1 MIVCLRF
8 LKKLPL
14 FFILFFYS
22 FSTFAVEDS
31 VSLQLKWKHQFQFAG
46 FYAAQIKGFY
56 SQENLHVNLKE
67 FKYSTKIE
75 DDIIQGKSE
84 YGVTSSNIIRD
95 FSLGKPLVVL
105 STIFQ
110 HSPYVIIS
118 LKGNAISKPTDLSG
132 KKVVVADG
140 LGSVILQVLLNREG
154 IPADSVKSIPYT
166 KNLNLKDPNIDAIS
180 AYRSDKPYYL
190 ETIGLDYSVIDP
202 SNYGVDFYGDVL
214 FTSKDELDKHPQRAH
229 NFLKASL
236 KGWEYA
242 LDHPEEIAEYI
253 LGLPGVKDRGLTKEM
268 LLNEASVI
276 RELIRPDLVELGHI
290 NKGRWEVILQS
301 YKNIGLIDENV
312 TLQGF
317 LYIPEDINLIYN
329 KRLTIV
335 VVVLLLAGL
344 ISLIRIY
351 YIKRNYKIQEK
362 KILEF
367 TINEKFNEDNINMIL
382 EHADISMWKWD
393 AELDEFSF
401 FNANKGNIFSK
412 YNINKINDFKTL
424 IHPEFLP
431 KFDLFITLKSHH
443 YKEELLIKSNPQDET
458 YNWCMLVIKVREL
471 DNDHKPK
478 TFMGLSI
485 DISDM
490 KKKQYHLD
498 NLTKKL
504 LKTNSELQKFA
515 YITSHNLRAP
525 IVNLESLLQFYDYE
539 TSDVQ
544 NHEIVEKME
553 TSIKRLKDT
562 LDDLVLVVSK
572 KTEDKTFENVDIEF
586 EIYQVLNDF
595 QREIENANAK
605 IEIDFSAVDKIVYN
619 TKRFREIFA
628 QLISNSLKFQNIQI
642 PLKIELKSSDCIDFI
657 AIEISDNGTGIDLDK
672 NMSKMFGLYQ
682 RFHPEIE
689 GKGSGLFIIKSQIE
703 SLDGKI
709 EVKSK
714 LNFGTTFTVFFRKR
728 TLT

>member
-1 MIVCLRF
+1 MIVFLRF
-8 LKKLPL
+8 LRKLLPIFVL
-14 FFILFFYS
+14 YFYS
-22 FSTFAVEDS
+22 FTTFAVEDS

-75 DDIIQGKSE
+75 DDIIQEKSE

-95 FSLGKPLVVL
+95 FSLGQPLVVL

-154 IPADSVKSIPYT
+154 IPSDSVKTIPYT
-166 KNLNLKDPNIDAIS
+166 QNLDLKNPNNDAIT

-190 ETIGLDYSVIDP
+190 ETIGLEYSVIDP

-214 FTSKDELDKHPQRAH
+214 FTSKNELNKHPQRVQS
-229 NFLKASL
+229 FLKASL

-253 LGLPGVKDRGLTKEM
+253 LQLPGVKERGLTKEM

-276 RELIRPDLVELGHI
+276 RELIRPDLVEIGHF
-290 NKGRWEVILQS
+290 NKGRWDVILKNYQS
-301 YKNIGLIDENV
+301 IGLIDEDTN
-312 TLQGF
+312 LEGF
-317 LYIPEDINLIYN
+317 LYIPEDINVVYN

-335 VVVLLLAGL
+335 VVILLLAGL

-393 AELDEFSF
+393 VELDELSF
-401 FNANKGNIFSK
+401 FNTDKGNTFSK
-412 YNINKINDFKTL
+412 YNIKNINDFKAL

-431 KFDLFITLKSHH
+431 KFELFITLKSHH
-443 YKEELLIKSNPQDET
+443 FKEELLIKSNPKDEN
-458 YNWCMLVIKVREL
+458 YN
-471 DNDHKPK
+471 
-478 TFMGLSI
+478 
-485 DISDM
+485 
-490 KKKQYHLD
+490 
-498 NLTKKL
+498 
-504 LKTNSELQKFA
+504 
-515 YITSHNLRAP
+515 
-525 IVNLESLLQFYDYE
+525 
-539 TSDVQ
+539 
-544 NHEIVEKME
+544 
-553 TSIKRLKDT
+553 
-562 LDDLVLVVSK
+562 
-572 KTEDKTFENVDIEF
+572 
-586 EIYQVLNDF
+586 
-595 QREIENANAK
+595 
-605 IEIDFSAVDKIVYN
+605 
-619 TKRFREIFA
+619 
-628 QLISNSLKFQNIQI
+628 
-642 PLKIELKSSDCIDFI
+642 
-657 AIEISDNGTGIDLDK
+657 
-672 NMSKMFGLYQ
+672 
-682 RFHPEIE
+682 
-689 GKGSGLFIIKSQIE
+689 
-703 SLDGKI
+703 
-709 EVKSK
+709 
-714 LNFGTTFTVFFRKR
+714 
-728 TLT
+728 